1 MHTIKIRS
9 GKTRDRIIAHLKRH
23 PGATSATLAE
33 ALGQPESNISA
44 SLSKLNKTGAVTRQK
59 VGHHYA
65 YMLAAPKPK
74 PDVAD
79 VLDLGLFA
87 AVPGPSEAELAERE
101 ELKRRLAELEAWKA
115 EALAKHPDLIPIDYE
130 AYREALAAFY
140 GTAGWGSIAEDIS
153 NGAPLTAPERQRIDG
168 LIAAAKHFPK
178 EA

>member
-44 SLSKLNKTGAVTRQK
+44 SLSKLNKTGAVTRQR
-59 VGHHYA
+59 VGRYYA
-65 YMLAAPKPK
+65 YMLATPK

-130 AYREALAAFY
+130 AYRPALHAFY
-140 GTAGWGSIAEDIS
+140 EYSLGFSTLHTGRPMDEDEK
-153 NGAPLTAPERQRIDG
+153 NDIDG

>member
-65 YMLAAPKPK
+65 YMLAAPKP
-74 PDVAD
+74 DVAD

-87 AVPGPSEAELAERE
+87 VAQGPSEAELAERE

-115 EALAKHPDLIPIDYE
+115 EAVAKHPDLIAIDYE
-130 AYREALAAFY
+130 AYRPALAALY
-140 GTAGWGSIAEDIS
+140 EAAWYATESAEEIR
-153 NGAPLTAPERQRIDG
+153 NGAPLGPTEHLYIDG

>member
-44 SLSKLNKTGAVTRQK
+44 SLSKLNRTGAVTRQK

-65 YMLAAPKPK
+65 YMLAEPK
-74 PDVAD
+74 PDVAN

-87 AVPGPSEAELAERE
+87 VAQGPSEAELAERE

-115 EALAKHPDLIPIDYE
+115 EAVAKHPDLCPIDYE
-130 AYREALAAFY
+130 AYREALATFY
-140 GTAGWGSIAEDIS
+140 GIAGWESISATIA
-153 NGAPLTAPERQRIDG
+153 NGAPLTAAERQRIDG
-168 LIAAAKHFPK
+168 LIAAAKLFPK